1 MSRGERRWYPAGMS
15 ESSAPVP
22 APQSDTSAGI
32 AGDAASPLTA
42 SPETAASSS
51 TDLTTTRLGLAEQLD
66 GQRQALLEVAEAI
79 ALHRDLGE
87 LFHDLAGRLHRVVQ
101 FDYLNLVLHD
111 TARNVMRLH
120 ILETSQPTRVRPGL
134 ELPVGETPAGT
145 VWETQQPLVV
155 ADIEQES
162 RYPTLLQTLRQEQV
176 KSFCMLPL
184 TTAHRRLGALGFG
197 RTVLHRYSDAEVEFM
212 QQVARQVA
220 VAVDNA
226 LNYRSAQA
234 YQQQLAQQRDRL
246 QVLLEVN
253 NVLVSHLDVREL
265 FEAIAACLRR
275 VMHHEYT
282 SLALYDSVTK
292 RMRVQFLDF
301 PEGRVVIREEMSIAV
316 ESSPS
321 GCSFRSRQPLLAS
334 RADLEKYDSEIAR
347 LLLAEG
353 VRSVC
358 CVPLVTRNRVL
369 GALNVASLRDA
380 AFTQADADLLSQVS
394 AQIAI
399 AVENALAFKE
409 IAELKNKLAEEKL
422 YLEDEIRTEFNFEE
436 IVGDSAVLKLILRQ
450 AETVAPTDSTVLIQG
465 ETGTGKELVARAIH
479 NLSNRRERTFVKVNC
494 AAIPTG
500 LLESELFGHERGA
513 FTGAIARKI
522 GRFELAHGGTLFLD
536 EVGDIPLELQPKLL
550 RVLQEQEFE
559 RLGST
564 RTIRVDVRVVAAT
577 NRDLARMVAEREFR
591 SDLYYRLNVFPLLM
605 PPLRDRHEDIPQL
618 VRYLAQKYARRMNKR
633 IESIPSETLDA
644 LTRYHWPGNVREL
657 ENLIERAVILS
668 AGPALRVPLAE
679 LKQPAEAAT
688 EALVT
693 LEAAERQHILRALE
707 ETNWV
712 LGGPRGAATR
722 LGMKRTTLQ
731 SRMSKLKITR
741 PV

>member
-1 MSRGERRWYPAGMS
+1 MSGGERRWYPAGMS
-15 ESSAPVP
+15 ESTAP
-22 APQSDTSAGI
+22 APAPRS
-32 AGDAASPLTA
+32 
-42 SPETAASSS
+42 
-51 TDLTTTRLGLAEQLD
+51 
-66 GQRQALLEVAEAI
+66 QALLEVAEAI

-197 RTVLHRYSDAEVEFM
+197 RTILHRYSDTEVEFM

-282 SLALYDSVTK
+282 SLALYDPATK

-450 AETVAPTDSTVLIQG
+450 VETVAPTDSTVLIQG

-679 LKQPAEAAT
+679 LKPPAEAAT

-741 PV
+741 PA